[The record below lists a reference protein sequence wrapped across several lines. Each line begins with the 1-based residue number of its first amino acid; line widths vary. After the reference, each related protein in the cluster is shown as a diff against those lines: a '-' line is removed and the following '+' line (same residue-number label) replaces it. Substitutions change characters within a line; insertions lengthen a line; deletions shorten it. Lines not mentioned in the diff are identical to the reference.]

1 MSDMERDFSD
11 GFVDDLLYLIRL
23 CMANDTD
30 NVRLSREIDGTVI
43 SVDMTFSIEDS
54 HKE

>member
-11 GFVDDLLYLIRL
+11 GFVDDILYLIRL
-23 CMANDTD
+23 CMANGTD
-30 NVRLSREIDGTVI
+30 NVRLSREIEGVVI
-43 SVDMTFSIEDS
+43 GIDMTFSIENG